1 MKIGILSRNPRLY
14 STIRLVET
22 AKGRGHDVDLIDHL
36 KCYVVMEK
44 GKPAIH
50 YQGRTLTGYDAIIPR
65 IGSSVTFYGTAIVRQ
80 FEMMNV
86 FSANESQAIVRS
98 RDKLRTMQILSR
110 AHIGMPKT
118 CFARTPDDKHE
129 VIEHVGGAPLIIKLL
144 EGTQGVGV
152 MLANTKKE
160 AESILETFYGLKVN
174 ILIQEYIR
182 ESNGSDIRIIIVD
195 GKVVAAMKRQAHEG
209 EFRSNIHRGGS
220 AKAISL
226 TPDEHDTALKSAK
239 ALGLAVAGVDILQSS
254 RGPLVMEVNSSPG
267 LEGIEK
273 VTKIN
278 VAEHIIQMIE
288 RRATGKSQR
297 DLIGY

>member
-14 STIRLVET
+14 STKRLVET
-22 AKGRGHDVDLIDHL
+22 AKDRGHDVDLIDHL

-44 GKPAIH
+44 GNPAIH

-182 ESNGSDIRIIIVD
+182 ESNGSDIRIIVVD

-220 AKAISL
+220 VKAISL

-239 ALGLAVAGVDILQSS
+239 ALGLSVAGVDILQSS

-273 VTKIN
+273 ITKVD
-278 VAEHIIQMIE
+278 VAQNIIQMIE
-288 RRATGKSQR
+288 HKATGKSQR